1 MTILDVIN
9 GLETEKPVTAESV
22 RALNPEVFDA
32 AFPGVHPQFRPCGEL
47 VLVQIRTPKMKSKGG
62 IIFIDDIKDTEKWNT
77 QVGIVLA
84 VGPVAFKNRTTL
96 EPWPE
101 GQWVQPGDFV
111 RIPKHGGD
119 KWEVATD
126 KEGEP
131 ALFAFFKDSEMLGH
145 SLTNP
150 LDVKAYI
157 A

>member
-9 GLETEKPVTAESV
+9 GLQVEVPITAASLRE
-22 RALNPEVFDA
+22 ADPAAFDD
-32 AFPGVHPQFRPCGEL
+32 AFPGVHPQFRPCGDL
-47 VLVQIRTPKMKSKGG
+47 VMVQIRTPKKKSRGG
-62 IIFIDDIKDTEKWNT
+62 IIFVEDVKDTEKWNT

-84 VGPVAFKNRTTL
+84 MGPLAFKNRTTL

-101 GQWVQPGDFV
+101 GQWAKPGDFV

-145 SLTNP
+145 ALTNP

>member
-9 GLETEKPVTAESV
+9 GLATETPITAE
-22 RALNPEVFDA
+22 ALRELDPAAFDD

-47 VLVQIRTPKMKSKGG
+47 VMVQIRTPKLKSKGG
-62 IIFIDDIKDTEKWNT
+62 IILIDDIKDTEKWNT
-77 QVGIVLA
+77 QVGVVIA
-84 VGPVAFKNRTTL
+84 IGPVAFRNRSTL
-96 EPWPE
+96 EPWAE
-101 GQWVQPGDFV
+101 GQWVKPGDFV
-111 RIPKHGGD
+111 RVPKHGGD
-119 KWEVATD
+119 KWEVSTG

-145 SLTNP
+145 AMTNP